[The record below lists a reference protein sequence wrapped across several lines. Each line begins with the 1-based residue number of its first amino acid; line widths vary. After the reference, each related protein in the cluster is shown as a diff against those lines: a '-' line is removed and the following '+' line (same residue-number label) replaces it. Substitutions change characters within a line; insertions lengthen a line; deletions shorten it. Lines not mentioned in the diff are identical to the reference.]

1 MRIDLLIIVGTFF
14 AVTLLAV
21 ALGAPNTGQAAGY
34 GVVAFAIAT
43 VLVIVKR
50 P

>member
-1 MRIDLLIIVGTFF
+1 MRVDLLLILGAFF
-14 AVTLLAV
+14 AVTFLSL
-21 ALGAPNTGQAAGY
+21 ALGADNTANAATY
-34 GVVAFAIAT
+34 GVVAFAATT